1 MTITTNLAPQHGEK
15 EFSRRP
21 ATSQLETTLTLVAGA
36 ALAGIGLWRRGWMG
50 TALAG
55 GGGYLIYSGI
65 TDIRRPYQGRVRVG
79 FTIAKRPQE
88 IYDFLSDAQN
98 WNRFL
103 HGIHLESRG
112 DGRLRLAIGK
122 AGHLDFESRIE
133 VTDRKPG
140 EYIAWASADQM
151 FEHRGVINFKQ
162 APADRGTEISV
173 ALEYKAL
180 AGPIAHLLASL
191 AGWHPEQVVRE
202 SLRRLKQLME
212 AGEIPTTAG
221 QPVGSRGLS
230 GAARRVLYRE
240 PQTEAAAETRLAGD

>member
-1 MTITTNLAPQHGEK
+1 
-15 EFSRRP
+15 
-21 ATSQLETTLTLVAGA
+21 
-36 ALAGIGLWRRGWMG
+36 MG

-65 TDIRRPYQGRVRVG
+65 SDIRRPYQGRVRVG

-98 WNRFL
+98 WNHFL

-122 AGHLDFESRIE
+122 PGRLDFESRIE

-151 FEHRGVINFKQ
+151 FEHRGVTNFKQ
-162 APADRGTEISV
+162 APATA
-173 ALEYKAL
+173 ALKSAL
-180 AGPIAHLLASL
+180 HWNTKLSL
-191 AGWHPEQVVRE
+191 ARSPIRW
-202 SLRRLKQLME
+202 LRSR
-212 AGEIPTTAG
+212 AGIPN
-221 QPVGSRGLS
+221 R
-230 GAARRVLYRE
+230 
-240 PQTEAAAETRLAGD
+240 